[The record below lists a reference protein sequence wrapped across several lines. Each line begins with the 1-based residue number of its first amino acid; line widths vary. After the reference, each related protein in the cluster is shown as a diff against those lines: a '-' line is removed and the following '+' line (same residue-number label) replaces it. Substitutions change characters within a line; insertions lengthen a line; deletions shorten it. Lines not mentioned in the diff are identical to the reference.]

1 MATPSNPSDDVAGLL
16 PSTDLRSALISAG
29 CNLEDATDGENGANS
44 GPYTHYRITKE
55 KREGRD
61 VVLLDKYL
69 LKTAIDTET
78 GDTVEV
84 PHGTVTV
91 YLVGPRRDGAYLDVI
106 HYGG

>member
-1 MATPSNPSDDVAGLL
+1 MATPSNSSDDVAGLL
-16 PSTDLRSALISAG
+16 PSLDIRSALISAG
-29 CNLEDATDGENGANS
+29 CNLEDATDGEAGANS

-55 KREGRD
+55 QREGRD
-61 VVLLDKYL
+61 VVLLDTYL
-69 LKTAIDTET
+69 LETAIDTET
-78 GDTVEV
+78 CDTVEV